1 MKKVELLAPAGNL
14 EKLKVAVNFGAD
26 AVYVGG
32 PRLNLRVFAD
42 NFDYSELEEGTK
54 YAHDRNVKVYL
65 VLNAIPRN
73 FDMKGLEQYVKKC
86 ESLGIDGI
94 IAADPGVI
102 SVIKNNT
109 NLDIHLS
116 TQSNTMNYVSA
127 KFWYDYGVKRIIL
140 ARELKMKEIQ
150 EFREN
155 LPNDCE
161 IEVFVHGAMC
171 MAYSGRCLISN
182 YMTSRDSNKGACSQA
197 CRYKY
202 YLVEEKRPNEY
213 FPVYE
218 DDAGTYI
225 MNSKDLCMI
234 EHIDDVIKSGVSS
247 IKIEGRM
254 KSIFYVAMVVKMYRE
269 ALDEYYKEPES
280 FKVDPK
286 WKRNL
291 EKISHRRYSTGFFYG
306 NNGEQSY
313 ESSTYVREYDIIGI
327 VKEYDKDTMIAT
339 IEQRNRIFN
348 GDTVE
353 ILRPKTKNFEVT
365 LTNMKNERG
374 ESIEKANHAQM
385 IFTVNTSKDLK
396 SNDLIIMRKNELD
409 LGIL

>member
-1 MKKVELLAPAGNL
+1 MKKVELLAPAGSL
-14 EKLKVAVNFGAD
+14 EKLKVAIDFGAD

-42 NFDYSELEEGTK
+42 NFDYEELREGVE
-54 YAHDRNVKVYL
+54 YAHERNVKVYL

-73 FDMKGLEQYVKKC
+73 FDMNGLGEYVKKC
-86 ESLGIDGI
+86 ESLGVDGV

-102 SVIKNNT
+102 SIIKKNT
-109 NLDIHLS
+109 QLEIHLS
-116 TQSNTMNYVSA
+116 TQANAMNYETA
-127 KFWYDYGVKRIIL
+127 RFWYDYGLKRIIL
-140 ARELKMKEIQ
+140 ARELKLKEIE
-150 EFREN
+150 EFRKH
-155 LPNDCE
+155 LPEDCE

-218 DDAGTYI
+218 DDSGTYI

-234 EHIDDVIKSGVSS
+234 EHIDDVIRSGVSS
-247 IKIEGRM
+247 VKIEGRM
-254 KSIFYVAMVVKMYRE
+254 KSVFYLAMVVKMYRE
-269 ALDEYYKEPES
+269 AIDAYYADPEN

-286 WKRNL
+286 WKKNL

-327 VKEYDKDTMIAT
+327 VKSYNHETKTAT
-339 IEQRNRIFN
+339 IEQRNRVFN

-353 ILRPKTKNFEVT
+353 IIRPKTENFEVK
-365 LTNMKNERG
+365 LTNMKNEKG
-374 ESIEKANHAQM
+374 ENIEKANHAQM
-385 IFTVNTSKDLK
+385 IFTANVDVELK
-396 SNDLIIMRKNELD
+396 PNDFIIMKKNEIN
-409 LGIL
+409 LG

>member
-1 MKKVELLAPAGNL
+1 MKKVELLAPAGSL
-14 EKLKVAVNFGAD
+14 EKLKVAIDFGAD

-42 NFDYSELEEGTK
+42 NFDYEELREGVE
-54 YAHDRNVKVYL
+54 YAHERNAKVYL

-73 FDMKGLEQYVKKC
+73 FDMNGLGEYVKKC
-86 ESLGIDGI
+86 ESLGVDGV

-102 SVIKNNT
+102 SIIKKNT
-109 NLDIHLS
+109 QLEIHLS
-116 TQSNTMNYVSA
+116 TQANAMNYETA
-127 KFWYDYGVKRIIL
+127 KFWYDYGLKRIIL
-140 ARELKMKEIQ
+140 ARELKLKEIE
-150 EFREN
+150 EFRKH
-155 LPNDCE
+155 LPEDCE

-218 DDAGTYI
+218 DDSGTYI

-247 IKIEGRM
+247 VKIEGRM
-254 KSIFYVAMVVKMYRE
+254 KSVFYVAMVVKMYRE
-269 ALDEYYKEPES
+269 AIDAYYADPEN

-327 VKEYDKDTMIAT
+327 VREYDHQTKTAT
-339 IEQRNRIFN
+339 IEQRNRVFN

-353 ILRPKTKNFEVT
+353 IIRPKTENFEVK
-365 LTNMKNERG
+365 LTNMKNEKG
-374 ESIEKANHAQM
+374 ENIEKANHAQM
-385 IFTVNTSKDLK
+385 IFTANVDVELK
-396 SNDLIIMRKNELD
+396 PNDFIIMKKNEIN
-409 LGIL
+409 LG

>member
-1 MKKVELLAPAGNL
+1 MKKVELLAPAGSL
-14 EKLKVAVNFGAD
+14 EKLKIAIDFGAD

-42 NFDYSELEEGTK
+42 NFDFDELKEGVE
-54 YAHDRNVKVYL
+54 YAHERNRKVYL

-73 FDMKGLEQYVKKC
+73 FDMNGLPEYVKKC
-86 ESLGIDGI
+86 ESLGVDGV

-102 SVIKNNT
+102 AIIKKNT
-109 NLDIHLS
+109 NLEIHLS
-116 TQSNTMNYVSA
+116 TQANAMNYETA
-127 KFWYDYGVKRIIL
+127 KFWYDYGLKRIIL
-140 ARELKMKEIQ
+140 ARELKLKEIQ
-150 EFREN
+150 EFRKN
-155 LPNDCE
+155 LPDDCE

-218 DDAGTYI
+218 DDNGTYI

-234 EHIDDVIKSGVSS
+234 EHIDDVIESGVTSV
-247 IKIEGRM
+247 KIEGRM
-254 KSIFYVAMVVKMYRE
+254 KSIFYLAMVVKMYRE
-269 ALDEYYKEPES
+269 AIDTYYDNPEN
-280 FKVDPK
+280 FKADPK
-286 WKRNL
+286 WIKNL
-291 EKISHRRYSTGFFYG
+291 SKISHRRYSTGFFYG
-306 NNGEQSY
+306 SNGEQSY

-327 VKEYDKDTMIAT
+327 VRKYDSNTKTVT
-339 IEQRNRIFN
+339 IEQRNRVFN

-353 ILRPKTKNFEVT
+353 IIRPKTENFEVK
-365 LTNMKNERG
+365 LTNMKNDKG
-374 ESIEKANHAQM
+374 EDIEKANHAQM
-385 IFTVNTSKDLK
+385 IFTAVVDRELK
-396 SNDLIIMRKNELD
+396 ENDLIIMKKNELN
-409 LGIL
+409 LN

>member
-1 MKKVELLAPAGNL
+1 MKKVELLAPAGSL
-14 EKLKVAVNFGAD
+14 EKLKVAIDFGAD

-42 NFDYSELEEGTK
+42 NFDYEELREGVE
-54 YAHDRNVKVYL
+54 YAHERNVKVYL

-73 FDMKGLEQYVKKC
+73 FDMNGLGEYVKKC
-86 ESLGIDGI
+86 ESLGVDGV

-102 SVIKNNT
+102 SIIKKNT
-109 NLDIHLS
+109 QLEIHLS
-116 TQSNTMNYVSA
+116 TQANAMNYETA
-127 KFWYDYGVKRIIL
+127 RFWYDYGLKRIIL
-140 ARELKMKEIQ
+140 ARELKLKEIE
-150 EFREN
+150 EFRKH
-155 LPNDCE
+155 LPEDCE

-218 DDAGTYI
+218 DDSGTYI

-234 EHIDDVIKSGVSS
+234 EHIDDVIRSGVSS
-247 IKIEGRM
+247 VKIEGRM
-254 KSIFYVAMVVKMYRE
+254 KSVFYLAMVVKMYRE
-269 ALDEYYKEPES
+269 AIDAYYADPEN

-286 WKRNL
+286 WKKNL

-327 VKEYDKDTMIAT
+327 VKEYNHETKTAT
-339 IEQRNRIFN
+339 IEQRNRVFN

-353 ILRPKTKNFEVT
+353 IIRPKIENFEVK
-365 LTNMKNERG
+365 LTNMKNEKG
-374 ESIEKANHAQM
+374 ENIEKANHAQM
-385 IFTVNTSKDLK
+385 IFTANVDVELK
-396 SNDLIIMRKNELD
+396 PNHFIIMKKNEIN
-409 LGIL
+409 LG

>member
-1 MKKVELLAPAGNL
+1 MNKVELLAPAGSL
-14 EKLKVAVNFGAD
+14 EKLKVAINYGAD

-42 NFDYSELEEGTK
+42 NFDYEELKEGVE
-54 YAHDRNVKVYL
+54 YAHERNAKVYL

-73 FDMKGLEQYVKKC
+73 FDIKGLDEYVKKC
-86 ESLGIDGI
+86 ESLGVDGV

-102 SVIKNNT
+102 AIVKNNT

-116 TQSNTMNYVSA
+116 TQANAMNYATA
-127 KFWYDYGVKRIIL
+127 KFWYDYGLRRIIL
-140 ARELKMKEIQ
+140 ARELKLKEIE
-150 EFREN
+150 EFRKN
-155 LPNDCE
+155 LPEDCE
-161 IEVFVHGAMC
+161 LEVFVHGAMC

-213 FPVYE
+213 YPVFE
-218 DDAGTYI
+218 DEDGTFI

-247 IKIEGRM
+247 VKIEGRM
-254 KSIFYVAMVVKMYRE
+254 KSVFYLAMVVKMYRE
-269 ALDEYYKEPES
+269 AIDAYYNDPDN
-280 FKVDPK
+280 FKVDPN
-286 WKRNL
+286 WKKNL
-291 EKISHRRYSTGFFYG
+291 SKISHRRYSTGFFYG

-313 ESSTYVREYDIIGI
+313 ESSTYVREYEIVGI
-327 VKEYDKDTMIAT
+327 VKSYDKENKIAT
-339 IEQRNRIFN
+339 IEQRNRVFD

-353 ILRPKTKNFEVT
+353 IIRPKTEIFEVK
-365 LTNMKNERG
+365 LTNLKNDKG

-385 IFTVNTSKDLK
+385 IFTARIEEELK
-396 SNDLIIMRKNELD
+396 ENDFIIMKKNEIS
-409 LGIL
+409 LG

>member
-1 MKKVELLAPAGNL
+1 MKKVELLAPAGSL
-14 EKLKVAVNFGAD
+14 EKLKVAIDFGAD

-42 NFDYSELEEGTK
+42 NFDYEELREGVE
-54 YAHDRNVKVYL
+54 YAHERNVKVYL

-73 FDMKGLEQYVKKC
+73 FDMNGLGEYVKKC
-86 ESLGIDGI
+86 ESLGVDGV

-102 SVIKNNT
+102 SIIKKNT
-109 NLDIHLS
+109 QLEIHLS
-116 TQSNTMNYVSA
+116 TQANAMNYETA
-127 KFWYDYGVKRIIL
+127 RFWYDYGLKRIIL
-140 ARELKMKEIQ
+140 ARELKLKEIE
-150 EFREN
+150 EFRKH
-155 LPNDCE
+155 LPEDCE

-218 DDAGTYI
+218 DDSGTYI

-234 EHIDDVIKSGVSS
+234 EHIDDVIRSGVSS
-247 IKIEGRM
+247 VKIEGRM
-254 KSIFYVAMVVKMYRE
+254 KSVFYLAMVVKMYRE
-269 ALDEYYKEPES
+269 AIDAYYADPEN

-286 WKRNL
+286 WKKNL

-327 VKEYDKDTMIAT
+327 VKEYNHETKTAT
-339 IEQRNRIFN
+339 IEQRNRVFN

-353 ILRPKTKNFEVT
+353 IIRPKIENFEVK
-365 LTNMKNERG
+365 LTNMKNEKG
-374 ESIEKANHAQM
+374 ENIEKANHAQM
-385 IFTVNTSKDLK
+385 IFTANVDVELK
-396 SNDLIIMRKNELD
+396 PNDFIIMKKNEIN
-409 LGIL
+409 LG

>member
-1 MKKVELLAPAGNL
+1 MKKVELLAPAGSL
-14 EKLKVAVNFGAD
+14 EKLKIAIDFGAD

-42 NFDYSELEEGTK
+42 NFDFDELKEGVE
-54 YAHDRNVKVYL
+54 YAHERNRKVYL

-73 FDMKGLEQYVKKC
+73 FDMNGLSEYVKKC
-86 ESLGIDGI
+86 ESLGVDGV

-102 SVIKNNT
+102 AIIKKNT
-109 NLDIHLS
+109 NLEIHLS
-116 TQSNTMNYVSA
+116 TQANAMNYETA
-127 KFWYDYGVKRIIL
+127 KFWYDYGLKRIIL
-140 ARELKMKEIQ
+140 ARELKLKEIQ

-155 LPNDCE
+155 LPDDCE

-218 DDAGTYI
+218 DDSGTYI

-234 EHIDDVIKSGVSS
+234 EHIDDVIESGVTSV
-247 IKIEGRM
+247 KIEGRM
-254 KSIFYVAMVVKMYRE
+254 KSVFYLAMVVKMYRE
-269 ALDEYYKEPES
+269 AIDTYYADPKN
-280 FKVDPK
+280 FKADPK
-286 WKRNL
+286 WIKNL
-291 EKISHRRYSTGFFYG
+291 GKISHRRYSTGFFYG
-306 NNGEQSY
+306 SNGEQSY
-313 ESSTYVREYDIIGI
+313 ESSTYVREYDIIGV
-327 VKEYDKDTMIAT
+327 VKNYDSNTNTVT
-339 IEQRNRIFN
+339 IEQRNRVFN

-353 ILRPKTKNFEVT
+353 IIRPRTENFEVK
-365 LTNMKNERG
+365 LTNMKNDKG
-374 ESIEKANHAQM
+374 ENIEKANHAQM
-385 IFTVNTSKDLK
+385 IFTAVVDRELK
-396 SNDLIIMRKNELD
+396 ENDLIIMKKNELN
-409 LGIL
+409 LN

>member
-1 MKKVELLAPAGNL
+1 MKKVELLAPAGSL
-14 EKLKVAVNFGAD
+14 EKLKIAIDFGAD

-42 NFDYSELEEGTK
+42 NFDFDELKEGVE
-54 YAHDRNVKVYL
+54 YAHERNRKVYL

-73 FDMKGLEQYVKKC
+73 FDMNGLPEYVKKC
-86 ESLGIDGI
+86 ESLGVDGV

-102 SVIKNNT
+102 AIIKKNT
-109 NLDIHLS
+109 NLEIHLS
-116 TQSNTMNYVSA
+116 TQANAMNYETA
-127 KFWYDYGVKRIIL
+127 KFWYDYGLKRIIL
-140 ARELKMKEIQ
+140 ARELKLKEIQ
-150 EFREN
+150 EFRKN
-155 LPNDCE
+155 LPDDCE

-218 DDAGTYI
+218 DDNGTYI

-234 EHIDDVIKSGVSS
+234 EHIDDVIESGVTSV
-247 IKIEGRM
+247 KIEGRM
-254 KSIFYVAMVVKMYRE
+254 KSIFYLAMVVKMYRE
-269 ALDEYYKEPES
+269 AIDTYYDNPEN
-280 FKVDPK
+280 FKADPK
-286 WKRNL
+286 WIKNL
-291 EKISHRRYSTGFFYG
+291 SKISHRRYSTGFFYG
-306 NNGEQSY
+306 SNGEQSY

-327 VKEYDKDTMIAT
+327 VRKYDSNTKTVT
-339 IEQRNRIFN
+339 IEQRNRVFN

-353 ILRPKTKNFEVT
+353 IIRPKTENFEVK
-365 LTNMKNERG
+365 LANMKNDKG
-374 ESIEKANHAQM
+374 EDIEKANHAQM
-385 IFTVNTSKDLK
+385 IFTAVVDRELK
-396 SNDLIIMRKNELD
+396 ENDLIIMKKNELN
-409 LGIL
+409 LN

>member
-1 MKKVELLAPAGNL
+1 MKRVELLAPAGSL
-14 EKLKVAVNFGAD
+14 EKLKVAVDFGAD

-42 NFDYSELEEGTK
+42 NFDFDELKEGVE
-54 YAHDRNVKVYL
+54 YAHERGVKVYL

-73 FDMKGLEQYVKKC
+73 FDMNGLPEYVIKC
-86 ESLGIDGI
+86 ESLGVDGV

-102 SVIKNNT
+102 SIVKKNT

-116 TQSNTMNYVSA
+116 TQANAMNYETA
-127 KFWYDYGVKRIIL
+127 KFWYDYGLRRIIL
-140 ARELKMKEIQ
+140 ARELKLKEIE
-150 EFREN
+150 EFVEK
-155 LPNDCE
+155 LPEDCE

-202 YLVEEKRPNEY
+202 YLVEETRPNEY
-213 FPVYE
+213 YPVFE
-218 DDAGTYI
+218 GDNGTYI

-234 EHIDDVIKSGVSS
+234 EHIDDVIKSGVASV
-247 IKIEGRM
+247 KIEGRM
-254 KSIFYVAMVVKMYRE
+254 KSVFYLAMVVKMYRE
-269 ALDEYYKEPES
+269 AIDAYYADPEN
-280 FKVDPK
+280 FKVNPE

-291 EKISHRRYSTGFFYG
+291 QKISHRRYSTGFFYG
-306 NNGEQSY
+306 KDGEQSY

-327 VKEYDKDTMIAT
+327 VRAYDKETKIAT
-339 IEQRNRIFN
+339 IEQRNRVFN

-353 ILRPKTKNFEVT
+353 IIRPKTENFEVQ
-365 LTNMKNERG
+365 LNDMKNDKG

-385 IFTVNTSKDLK
+385 IFTAHVEIELRP
-396 SNDLIIMRKNELD
+396 NDFIIMKKNEISLS
-409 LGIL
+409 

>member
-1 MKKVELLAPAGNL
+1 MNKVELLAPAGSL
-14 EKLKVAVNFGAD
+14 EKLKVAIDFGAD

-42 NFDYSELEEGTK
+42 NFDFEELKEGVE
-54 YAHDRNVKVYL
+54 YAHARNAKVYL

-73 FDMKGLEQYVKKC
+73 FDMKGLPEYVKKC
-86 ESLGIDGI
+86 ESIGVDGV

-102 SVIKNNT
+102 AIVRQNT
-109 NLDIHLS
+109 NLEIHLS
-116 TQSNTMNYVSA
+116 TQANVMNYETA
-127 KFWYDYGVKRIIL
+127 KFWYDYGFRRIIL
-140 ARELKMKEIQ
+140 ARELKLKEVQ
-150 EFREN
+150 EFRKN
-155 LPNDCE
+155 LPDDCE

-202 YLVEEKRPNEY
+202 YLVEETRPNEY
-213 FPVYE
+213 YPVFE
-218 DDAGTYI
+218 DEDGTFI

-247 IKIEGRM
+247 LKIEGRM
-254 KSIFYVAMVVKMYRE
+254 KSMFYVAMVVKMYRE
-269 ALDEYYKEPES
+269 AIDSYYEDPEN
-280 FKVDPK
+280 FKVNPE

-313 ESSTYVREYDIIGI
+313 ESSTYVREYEIIGI
-327 VKEYDKDTMIAT
+327 VKSYDKENKIAT
-339 IEQRNRIFN
+339 IEQRNRVFD
-348 GDTVE
+348 GDVVE
-353 ILRPKTKNFEVT
+353 IIRPKSQIFEVK
-365 LTNMKNERG
+365 LTNLKNDKG
-374 ESIEKANHAQM
+374 QSIEKANHAQM
-385 IFTVNTSKDLK
+385 IFTAEVNKELRE
-396 SNDLIIMRKNELD
+396 NDFIIMKKNEIN
-409 LGIL
+409 LG

>member
-1 MKKVELLAPAGNL
+1 MKKVELLAPAGSL
-14 EKLKVAVNFGAD
+14 EKLKVAIDFGAD

-42 NFDYSELEEGTK
+42 NFDYEELREGVE
-54 YAHDRNVKVYL
+54 YAHERNAKVYL

-73 FDMKGLEQYVKKC
+73 FDMNGLGEYVRKC
-86 ESLGIDGI
+86 EALGVDGV

-102 SVIKNNT
+102 SIIKKNT
-109 NLDIHLS
+109 QLEIHLS
-116 TQSNTMNYVSA
+116 TQANAMNYETA
-127 KFWYDYGVKRIIL
+127 KFWYDYGLKRIIL
-140 ARELKMKEIQ
+140 ARELKLKEIQ
-150 EFREN
+150 EFRKH
-155 LPNDCE
+155 LPEDCE

-218 DDAGTYI
+218 DDSGTYI

-247 IKIEGRM
+247 VKIEGRM
-254 KSIFYVAMVVKMYRE
+254 KSVFYVAMVVKMYRE
-269 ALDEYYKEPES
+269 AIDTYYANPEN

-327 VKEYDKDTMIAT
+327 VRKYDHKTKTAT
-339 IEQRNRIFN
+339 IEQRNRVFN

-353 ILRPKTKNFEVT
+353 IIRPKTENFEVK
-365 LTNMKNERG
+365 LTNMKNEKG
-374 ESIEKANHAQM
+374 ENIEKANHAQM
-385 IFTVNTSKDLK
+385 IFTANVDGELK
-396 SNDLIIMRKNELD
+396 PNDFIIMKKNEIN
-409 LGIL
+409 LG

>member
-1 MKKVELLAPAGNL
+1 MKKVELLAPAGSL
-14 EKLKVAVNFGAD
+14 EKLKVAIDFGAD

-42 NFDYSELEEGTK
+42 NFDYEELREGVE
-54 YAHDRNVKVYL
+54 YAHERNVKVYL

-73 FDMKGLEQYVKKC
+73 FDMNGLGEYVKKC
-86 ESLGIDGI
+86 ESLGVDGV

-102 SVIKNNT
+102 SIIKKNT
-109 NLDIHLS
+109 QLEIHLS
-116 TQSNTMNYVSA
+116 TQANAMNYETA
-127 KFWYDYGVKRIIL
+127 RFWYDYGLKRIIL
-140 ARELKMKEIQ
+140 ARELKLKEIE
-150 EFREN
+150 EFRKH
-155 LPNDCE
+155 LPEDCE

-218 DDAGTYI
+218 DDSGTYI

-234 EHIDDVIKSGVSS
+234 EHIDDVIRSGVSS
-247 IKIEGRM
+247 VKIEGRM
-254 KSIFYVAMVVKMYRE
+254 KSVFYLAMVVKMYRE
-269 ALDEYYKEPES
+269 AIDAYYADPEN

-286 WKRNL
+286 WKKNL

-327 VKEYDKDTMIAT
+327 VKEYNHETKTAT
-339 IEQRNRIFN
+339 IEQRNRVFN

-353 ILRPKTKNFEVT
+353 IIRPKTENFEVK
-365 LTNMKNERG
+365 LTNMKNEKG
-374 ESIEKANHAQM
+374 ENIEKANHAQM
-385 IFTVNTSKDLK
+385 IFTANVDVELK
-396 SNDLIIMRKNELD
+396 PNDFIIMKKNEIN
-409 LGIL
+409 LG

>member
-1 MKKVELLAPAGNL
+1 MKKVELLAPAGSL
-14 EKLKVAVNFGAD
+14 EKLKVAIDFGAD

-42 NFDYSELEEGTK
+42 NFDYEELREGVE
-54 YAHDRNVKVYL
+54 YAHERNVKVYL

-73 FDMKGLEQYVKKC
+73 FDMNGLGEYVKKC
-86 ESLGIDGI
+86 ESLGVDGV

-102 SVIKNNT
+102 SIIKKNT
-109 NLDIHLS
+109 QLEIHLS
-116 TQSNTMNYVSA
+116 TQANAMNYETA
-127 KFWYDYGVKRIIL
+127 RFWYDYGLKRIIL
-140 ARELKMKEIQ
+140 ARELKLKEIE
-150 EFREN
+150 EFRKH
-155 LPNDCE
+155 LPEDCE

-218 DDAGTYI
+218 DDSGTYI

-234 EHIDDVIKSGVSS
+234 EHIDDVIRSGVSS
-247 IKIEGRM
+247 VKIEGRM
-254 KSIFYVAMVVKMYRE
+254 KSVFYLAMVVKMYRE
-269 ALDEYYKEPES
+269 AIDAYYANPEN

-286 WKRNL
+286 WKKNL

-327 VKEYDKDTMIAT
+327 VKAYNHETKTAT
-339 IEQRNRIFN
+339 IEQRNRVFN

-353 ILRPKTKNFEVT
+353 IIRPKTENFEVK
-365 LTNMKNERG
+365 LTNMKNEKG
-374 ESIEKANHAQM
+374 ENIEKANHAQM
-385 IFTVNTSKDLK
+385 IFTANVDVELK
-396 SNDLIIMRKNELD
+396 PNDFIIMKKNEIN
-409 LGIL
+409 LG